1 MLSEAEAWACP
12 SQKPRVALSAKIAHP
27 KCALSRHRLLSFV
40 IQVQLA
46 SMKRSPLFLLAALIG
61 LATATSAQDWAP
73 LGPDDWNW
81 PSVGKAYNPQLA
93 IDDNNYPVIASKDY
107 GNGGE
112 YRVRRWDGA
121 KWVAL
126 GSDGFTM
133 DWSPYPEMVLDDIG
147 NPVLAGSDPNNGGRI
162 LVRRWNGSEW
172 IPVGVDGFSAGEI
185 TTVRLAKDFLGRFV
199 VAYRDQSLDR
209 HIVVKRWTGSVWEMI
224 GDESFSDSDAY
235 GVYLALDS
243 FGNPVV
249 AYQAY
254 PGIHLTRVQRWIGT
268 TWETMPPID
277 MGSSPVHETDLA
289 IDANGNPIV
298 ALSNTT
304 LGQRPAVL
312 GWNGAAWDTIGT
324 AGFSVGNTS
333 DLQIDVDAEGRP
345 VVLFTDYDDGGT
357 SIRRWSG
364 SSWEVVCGVDP
375 YLSPQHPTM
384 ALDGNGDFI
393 VACQSWG
400 LGWRSH
406 VQRWSGSEW
415 LEFGERGFSSM
426 GAYYTS
432 LAMNDTDEIVV
443 AYADVSFGVRTT
455 VQRWN
460 GDAWEVIGTT
470 GISAGHAAYHA
481 LELDTLGY
489 PIVAYADNVNAG
501 LTVLRWS
508 GSVWE
513 PVGAAGFTNEYPVG
527 LSMSLTSSGK
537 PVIAY
542 KVSLGIEDFYRIR
555 VVGWDGSSWNEVG
568 QFPNDWAEGGM
579 SLVLDSS
586 GNPMVGYNRAQYG
599 GSRVVQWDGTEWNIL
614 PDIIQA
620 DWPYFQDL
628 VLDAVDRPLV
638 ASSGTL
644 YRWSGTSWLVI
655 GSDGDLPTSYVCL
668 AISDNDEIIAGGLV
682 GGRATVKRWKGEYW
696 EGVGSERFTTSFS
709 DFQGAKWLQTDGH
722 GRVVVAYTNG
732 GMYAKSIEYSDLGI
746 VIGDGVLNIGP
757 NPSAGEELWISLGGL
772 PATMESIEAELH
784 DMSGRCV
791 NAQLLPVAH
800 GELNTRFALSP
811 GLASGMYVASVYADD
826 SRWSARL
833 IVAKP

>member
-1 MLSEAEAWACP
+1 
-12 SQKPRVALSAKIAHP
+12 
-27 KCALSRHRLLSFV
+27 
-40 IQVQLA
+40 
-46 SMKRSPLFLLAALIG
+46 MKRSPLFLPTALIG
-61 LATATSAQDWAP
+61 LVTATSAQDWAP

-81 PSVGKAYNPQLA
+81 PSVGKAYNPRLA
-93 IDDNNYPVIASKDY
+93 IDGNNYPVVASKDY

-254 PGIHLTRVQRWIGT
+254 PGIHLTRVQRWNGA

-304 LGQRPAVL
+304 LGHRPAVL

-324 AGFSVGNTS
+324 AGFSVGNTN
-333 DLQIDVDAEGRP
+333 DLQVDVDAEGRP

-364 SSWEVVCGVDP
+364 SAWEVVCAVDP

-384 ALDGNGDFI
+384 ALDANGDI
-393 VACQSWG
+393 MVACQSWG

-406 VQRWSGSEW
+406 VQGWNGSEW
-415 LEFGERGFSSM
+415 AEYGERGFSSR
-426 GAYYTS
+426 GAIYTS
-432 LAMNDTDEIVV
+432 LAMNETGDIVV
-443 AYADVSFGVRTT
+443 AYADMALGNRAT

-460 GDAWEVIGTT
+460 GGEWETVGLA
-470 GISAGHAAYHA
+470 GFSAGHAAHNDVA
-481 LELDTLGY
+481 LDSSAN
-489 PIVAYADNVNAG
+489 PVVAYADNVNG
-501 LTVLRWS
+501 GITVMRWNDTGWVS
-508 GSVWE
+508 IG
-513 PVGAAGFTNEYPVG
+513 PLGFTNEYPAG
-527 LSMSLTSSGK
+527 LSMSLDPNWN

-542 KVSLGIEDFYRIR
+542 KVSIGIEDFYRIK
-555 VVGWDGSSWNEVG
+555 VISWDGASWNDVG
-568 QFPNDWAEGGM
+568 QFPSYWGKGSMGFA
-579 SLVLDSS
+579 LDSMGFPTIGFHHTS
-586 GNPMVGYNRAQYG
+586 IG
-599 GSRVVQWDGTEWNIL
+599 GSIVVRWDGTAWNEL
-614 PDIIQA
+614 PPISTGQSYSYFEYLII
-620 DWPYFQDL
+620 DEHGSP
-628 VLDAVDRPLV
+628 VV
-638 ASSGTL
+638 ASNGAIR
-644 YRWSGTSWLVI
+644 RWENTMWEMISPYW
-655 GSDGDLPTSYVCL
+655 DGVMDLVCL
-668 AISDNDEIIAGGLV
+668 AMDDDHNLIAGGLV
-682 GGRATVKRWKGEYW
+682 DGRATVQRWNGEYW
-696 EGVGSERFTTSFS
+696 EGIGSERFTTSFS

-722 GRVVVAYTNG
+722 GRLVVAYTNG
-732 GMYAKSIEYSDLGI
+732 GMYAKSFEYSDLGT

-772 PATMESIEAELH
+772 PETMESIEAELH
-784 DMSGRCV
+784 DMSGRRV
-791 NAQLLPVAH
+791 ITQLLPVAH
-800 GELNTRFALSP
+800 GELNTRFTLPP
-811 GLASGMYVASVYADD
+811 GLASGMYVASVYADG